1 MCETFG
7 TKTHCINVYIMTLI
21 VEDVRNDGAF
31 HLVRRVVRASRLNL
45 VVFNVNARVRRR
57 STAVAGLGA
66 RLAQSAV
73 GEGATRAAT
82 RQRLG
87 RPRPAPAEIARA
99 LKRTNSALLAH
110 S

>member
-1 MCETFG
+1 MR
-7 TKTHCINVYIMTLI
+7 YATLI

-45 VVFNVNARVRRR
+45 VAFNVNARVRRR

-73 GEGATRAAT
+73 GEGAQATHVRRRDNVWGVRA
-82 RQRLG
+82 RR
-87 RPRPAPAEIARA
+87 RRRSRE
-99 LKRTNSALLAH
+99 H
-110 S
+110 